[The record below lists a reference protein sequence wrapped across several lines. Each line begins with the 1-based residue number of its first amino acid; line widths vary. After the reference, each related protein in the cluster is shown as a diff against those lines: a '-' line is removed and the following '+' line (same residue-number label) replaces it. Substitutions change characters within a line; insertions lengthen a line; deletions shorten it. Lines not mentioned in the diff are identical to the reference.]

1 MLEHGNRMLLE
12 RNMHSREQSE
22 PITGQDGS
30 KKAKNGAEKGA
41 PLKKW
46 KKIMNQIAPNNGL
59 LYLTY

>member
-1 MLEHGNRMLLE
+1 MLLE

-22 PITGQDGS
+22 PITGQDGP

-41 PLKKW
+41 SLKKW

>member
-1 MLEHGNRMLLE
+1 MLLE
-12 RNMHSREQSE
+12 RNMHSREQPE
-22 PITGQDGS
+22 PKSGQDGPKTA
-30 KKAKNGAEKGA
+30 KKGAETGV